1 MKVYRVEDFE
11 RGHGIWRNF
20 DGTVN
25 PVFQYLSDGKCKDMP
40 MDYSDFYREDGKNWF
55 SATDAPEKLKAW
67 FSTQDIVEM
76 EGLGYFVRQYEV
88 SETRPVSEYEVVF
101 TRQTISSAHTLD
113 PSSIW
118 EDYFKIKDQY
128 LKNKILNGV
137 ELTSN
142 EVYDIIMEDT
152 GIEVIEAI
160 FTSETR
166 WSICEKVI
174 IKIGDRHFSLGY
186 YRGKTENQEDE
197 YYSQIAGEVEQKEIV
212 ITKWVQKGDNNE

>member
-1 MKVYRVEDFE
+1 MRVYRVEDFE
-11 RGHGIWRNF
+11 REHGIWRNF

-25 PVFQYLSDGKCKDMP
+25 PVFKYLSNGKCKDMP
-40 MDYSDFYREDGKNWF
+40 MEDSDFYREGGKNWF
-55 SATDAPEKLKAW
+55 SASDTPEKLKAW

-101 TRQTISSAHTLD
+101 TRETISSAYTLD

-174 IKIGDRHFSLGY
+174 IKIDDRHFSLGY
-186 YRGKTENQEDE
+186 NRGKTENQENE
-197 YYSQIAGEVEQKEIV
+197 YYSQIAEEVEQKEIV
-212 ITKWVQKGDNNE
+212 ITKWVQKEGNNE